1 MVIQKNLCIMENEL
15 VFKVEGEE
23 LINLRE
29 WQEHIKA
36 VCGKYGDFEYRFSCG
51 SGIGITFK
59 VYSKIANIEK
69 DFTDYS
75 KW

>member
-1 MVIQKNLCIMENEL
+1 MVILKNLCIMENEL
-15 VFKVEGEE
+15 VFKIEGEE
-23 LINLRE
+23 LKNLRE
-29 WQEHIKA
+29 WQERVKA
-36 VCGKYGDFEYRFSCG
+36 VYGKYGYFEYRFSCG
-51 SGIGITFK
+51 SGTGITLK